1 MKTNKPGSKPGEN
14 RQYFKEGDWEEVGL
28 EQRTE
33 RKDWVSE
40 RTANSK
46 FPVKK
51 C

>member
-1 MKTNKPGSKPGEN
+1 MKNNKPGSKPGEKG
-14 RQYFKEGDWEEVGL
+14 QYFKKGDWEEGGL

-33 RKDWVSE
+33 RKDWASE
-40 RTANSK
+40 RIANSK